1 MSKYESVWET
11 HDFVIQKLT
20 INEDKYN
27 HLLANMNSYV
37 VMFKKGAI
45 KREEILKMLKEGRRV
60 CSALDSL
67 YKKHLLSIREIRQL
81 IKDDD
86 VPRERVPTAEVVDEL
101 ESSTRELMTTIAQSR
116 ELFDII
122 EEEINYG

>member
-1 MSKYESVWET
+1 
-11 HDFVIQKLT
+11 
-20 INEDKYN
+20 
-27 HLLANMNSYV
+27 MNSYV

-45 KREEILKMLKEGRRV
+45 KREEILKILKEGRKV

-67 YKKHLLSIREIRQL
+67 YKKHLLSIREIREL

-101 ESSTRELMTTIAQSR
+101 ESSTRELMTTMAQSR